1 VLGQVVA
8 VQAQWAALGQGLV
21 VIRGVLVVLVLHH
34 LLQELLS
41 PMRVAVVAAAAVRLH
56 LWLVVLVVLAAVV
69 MVVQPVLAIMER

>member
-1 VLGQVVA
+1 
-8 VQAQWAALGQGLV
+8 
-21 VIRGVLVVLVLHH
+21 VLVVLVLHH